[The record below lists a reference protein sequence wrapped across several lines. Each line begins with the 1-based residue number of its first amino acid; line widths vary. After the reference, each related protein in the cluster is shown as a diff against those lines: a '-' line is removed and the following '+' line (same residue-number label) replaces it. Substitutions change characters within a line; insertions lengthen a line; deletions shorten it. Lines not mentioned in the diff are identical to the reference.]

1 MQQTGLDFGSSGD
14 LCPPDEQR
22 APCGPTSR
30 LRPARRF
37 RPSSARSDSQQL
49 RTPPQASACRFSPAH
64 RHAREDATSGIER
77 VRSSLPHDDRSIPV
91 RARGETGPAKTESGA
106 KRCAFSSALLRTSPL
121 APRSVRRGCFRAA
134 SAGRHRAASRTSRE
148 GPPRSAPVCRIRL
161 PASTSAGCGR
171 PPMSR
176 PPQPP
181 EHRALRGSRAAG
193 R

>member
-1 MQQTGLDFGSSGD
+1 MSSGLRVD
-14 LCPPDEQR
+14 RLLGCVPR
-22 APCGPTSR
+22 AGSARPLPEVIRSSCGH
-30 LRPARRF
+30 LHKPARAGSR
-37 RPSSARSDSQQL
+37 
-49 RTPPQASACRFSPAH
+49 PAH

-106 KRCAFSSALLRTSPL
+106 KRCAFSSALLRTFPL

-181 EHRALRGSRAAG
+181 ERRALRGSRAAG